1 MRLLERTKLEG
12 RGRVVVV
19 DDRPVTH
26 LEELV
31 AYAVQVGGHVE
42 IAAPLR
48 PSQAARLTAIADAR
62 HLTLRTVSRVIVS

>member
-1 MRLLERTKLEG
+1 MRLLERTKLERG
-12 RGRVVVV
+12 GRVVVD
-19 DDRPVTH
+19 DDRPTAH

-42 IAAPLR
+42 IIAPLR
-48 PSQAARLTAIADAR
+48 SSQAERLTVIADRR